1 MAFYGEFFQV
11 SNKPFFDVQSQQVK
25 VKICGLTNR
34 ADAES
39 AIEAGADALGFNFYA
54 AGKRYVDLA
63 LERRWI
69 QDLPEEVA
77 RVGVVVDMDLEAA
90 RRLLEEDLFDALQL
104 HGKEMPSYCESLGE
118 VGKPLF
124 KALRIRNQTDLIG
137 FEKYP
142 VLGLLLDSYAEREFG
157 GTGASF
163 DWAVLQRA
171 RIDKPVILAGG
182 LTPEN
187 VAEAIRTVH
196 PYAVDVASGV
206 ELNCRKKDPKRMAD
220 FIAAAREA
228 GRR

>member
-1 MAFYGEFFQV
+1 
-11 SNKPFFDVQSQQVK
+11 
-25 VKICGLTNR
+25 
-34 ADAES
+34 
-39 AIEAGADALGFNFYA
+39 
-54 AGKRYVDLA
+54 
-63 LERRWI
+63 
-69 QDLPEEVA
+69 
-77 RVGVVVDMDLEAA
+77 MDLEAA
-90 RRLLEEDLFDALQL
+90 RRLLEEDLLDALQL
-104 HGKEMPSYCESLGE
+104 HGNEMPAYCESLGE

-124 KALRIRNQTDLIG
+124 KALHIRNQTDLIG
-137 FEKYP
+137 FEKYS